1 MASLLMLLVVAVGAK
16 GDVASPL
23 EFQFQNTV
31 GWNHLGTSVYA
42 GNNLTVAYNGS
53 HTHVLDASTLPK
65 GMEVQDAG
73 YWAWQLVEITNGGP
87 SARDGH
93 AMASLGDGR
102 LLMYGGS
109 DNDYTCV
116 ANGNSTPSIRDYVLA
131 NSDALGLVKGFVV
144 DHDSKLLVHSVI
156 TLTLKGEMCTYE
168 HDVVALPKTIHSHFE
183 DQ

>member
-65 GMEVQDAG
+65 GMEVQE
-73 YWAWQLVEITNGGP
+73 LLE
-87 SARDGH
+87 
-93 AMASLGDGR
+93 R
-102 LLMYGGS
+102 LPL
-109 DNDYTCV
+109 
-116 ANGNSTPSIRDYVLA
+116 
-131 NSDALGLVKGFVV
+131 
-144 DHDSKLLVHSVI
+144 HSVADD
-156 TLTLKGEMCTYE
+156 T
-168 HDVVALPKTIHSHFE
+168 ALLYAE
-183 DQ
+183 DG